1 MSMRRNAM
9 WTFAGNVGYAA
20 CQWAVLVVLTKMASA
35 DDVGRFALGF
45 AITAPVMIFASL
57 LLRTIQATDASGQYA
72 FGTYLGLRIMT
83 TVLALGAIAAITL
96 GSGYRGATFHLVAAI
111 ALAKAFET
119 LSDCVFGLLQ
129 RHEDLRRVALSMLAK
144 GVASVLAVALV
155 LGLTRSILAAMLT
168 MALTWGA
175 VLVAYD
181 LPAAAR
187 LASIRPTIVSRS
199 VLQLAWLAF
208 PMGIMAGLQS
218 LTTNVPR
225 YAIEASLGAAALGH
239 FAAIAYLLVAA
250 YQPVMALWIAVSAR
264 LATHFAGDREA
275 YRALAERT
283 VAIAGGLG
291 LATIAVAAL
300 AGERLLAHAYSA
312 EYAVHANVL
321 TWLAIAASFGYV
333 ASALGT
339 AVTAARRFV
348 EQSVIAALALAV
360 AALASHLLVPRFGLV
375 GAAWALLAASATQ
388 AACLGGVYL
397 HVSVGAREP
406 SASAAA
412 VGAEAPTVV

>member
-1 MSMRRNAM
+1 MSMRRNAT

-57 LLRTIQATDASGQYA
+57 LLRTVQATDASGEYA
-72 FGTYLGLRIMT
+72 FGTYLGVRIMT
-83 TVLALGAIAAITL
+83 TVLALVAIAAITL

-111 ALAKAFET
+111 ALAKAFEA
-119 LSDCVFGLLQ
+119 LSDCIFGLLQ

-144 GVASVLAVALV
+144 GVASVLAVTLV
-155 LGLTRSILAAMLT
+155 LGLTRSILAAMLA

-175 VLVAYD
+175 VLIAFD

-187 LASIRPTIVSRS
+187 LASIRPIIVSRS
-199 VLQLAWLAF
+199 VPRLAWLAF

-225 YAIEASLGAAALGH
+225 YAIESSLGAAALGH

-264 LATHFAGDREA
+264 LAAHFAGDRAA

-291 LATIAVAAL
+291 LATIVVAGL
-300 AGERLLAHAYSA
+300 AGERLLTHTYSP
-312 EYAVHANVL
+312 EYAAHANVL

-360 AALASHLLVPRFGLV
+360 AALASYLLVPRFGLV
-375 GAAWALLAASATQ
+375 GGAWALLAASVTQ

-397 HVSVGAREP
+397 HVSIGEREP
-406 SASAAA
+406 SAPAAA